1 MNSKKTFR
9 NYTLIGIAIGFGFP
23 IISTM
28 IETSN
33 LGLSLTFRNMV
44 QVQKETVLLWVIDL
58 APPVIGFLSGLV
70 GYRQQNLIKI
80 SEFGEQKYQEELK
93 LRNQLDQM
101 NQELEQRV
109 EERTEDVE
117 RRSRYIEAAA
127 EVGRAATSIY
137 KLDELIPEVVNL
149 ISEKFGFYQVGIFTM
164 DAQNEYAVM
173 RGASSEGGQRMLA
186 RKHQLKVGEQGIV
199 GYVTHVGQARIALD
213 VGQDAVHFNTP
224 ELPHTRSE
232 MALPLFYGGR
242 IYGALDVQST
252 EPNAFSEQDISAL
265 RVLADQVSMAISN
278 ALLFEELQTSLEAE
292 RKSFEKHTAET
303 WNEYIR
309 YSSSRGFIFSNDRI
323 RATDS
328 KWPDEMLQAL
338 KENTL
343 IINNSTNPTLYL
355 PVRIG
360 KETIGVIRLRKDQ
373 KQSGWTQDEIELVE
387 EITERLSQA
396 LESARLFQATQ
407 VQAAQEQMVSDIS
420 TQLRQT
426 LDLDTVLKT
435 AAKQLGEALTAK
447 EVVIRM
453 APNEPRE

>member
-1 MNSKKTFR
+1 
-9 NYTLIGIAIGFGFP
+9 
-23 IISTM
+23 
-28 IETSN
+28 
-33 LGLSLTFRNMV
+33 
-44 QVQKETVLLWVIDL
+44 
-58 APPVIGFLSGLV
+58 
-70 GYRQQNLIKI
+70 
-80 SEFGEQKYQEELK
+80 
-93 LRNQLDQM
+93 
-101 NQELEQRV
+101 
-109 EERTEDVE
+109 
-117 RRSRYIEAAA
+117 
-127 EVGRAATSIY
+127 
-137 KLDELIPEVVNL
+137 
-149 ISEKFGFYQVGIFTM
+149 
-164 DAQNEYAVM
+164 
-173 RGASSEGGQRMLA
+173 
-186 RKHQLKVGEQGIV
+186 
-199 GYVTHVGQARIALD
+199 LD

-278 ALLFEELQTSLEAE
+278 ALLFEELQTSLESE
-292 RKSFEKHTAET
+292 RKTFEKHTAET

>member
-1 MNSKKTFR
+1 MRSNTILR
-9 NYTLIGIAIGFGFP
+9 NYTLIGIAIGFAFP
-23 IISTM
+23 VFSTI
-28 IETSN
+28 IETINVGLPLTLSN
-33 LGLSLTFRNMV
+33 MLMV
-44 QVQKETVLLWVIDL
+44 QRETTLLWVIDL

-70 GYRQQNLIKI
+70 GYRQQRLHTLNQ
-80 SEFGEQKYQEELK
+80 FAEQKYQEELK
-93 LRNQLDQM
+93 LRTEIDKI

-109 EERTEDVE
+109 LERTEDVE

-127 EVGRAATSIY
+127 DVGRAATSIY
-137 KLDELIPEVVNL
+137 KLDELIPQVVTL
-149 ISEKFGFYQVGIFTM
+149 ISDKFGFYQVGIFTL
-164 DAQNEYAVM
+164 DSQNEYAVM

-186 RKHQLKVGEQGIV
+186 RNHQLKVGEQGIV
-199 GYVTHVGQARIALD
+199 GYVTQTGQARIALD
-213 VGQDAVHFNTP
+213 VGKDAVHFNTP

-278 ALLFEELQTSLEAE
+278 AILFEELQVNLEKE
-292 RKSFEKHTAET
+292 RKTFEKISAEA
-303 WNEYIR
+303 WRDFIR
-309 YSSSRGFIFSNDRI
+309 HSSTRGFIYSQTRI
-323 RATDS
+323 RPTDS
-328 KWPDEMLQAL
+328 KWPEDMLQAL

-343 IINNSTNPTLYL
+343 LITQSNKHTLNM

-360 KETIGVIRLRKDQ
+360 SETVGVIRLKKGADQ
-373 KQSGWTQDEIELVE
+373 LDWTQDEIELIQ

-396 LESARLFQATQ
+396 LESARLYQATQ
-407 VQAAQEQMVSDIS
+407 IQATQEQMISDIS
-420 TQLRQT
+420 TQLRQS

-435 AAKQLGEALTAK
+435 AAKQLGEAFTAK

-453 APNEPRE
+453 APHEPR